1 MSNLFRK
8 EAMENHSPNREITL
22 AVKAIP
28 VKWVVYMT
36 VLFICAASFAVWL
49 FFGTVYET
57 VSLRGIAWP
66 DDSCGD
72 VYAETSGI
80 IAKTTVSVGDKVEVG
95 DILAV
100 MPNNDVLEK
109 SAGGSIEQV
118 YDEYDRK
125 SVIRSKANGIVTY
138 IADRNSYVNH
148 GDKIASVIH
157 YDKNDNNDIVT
168 VFVSDEKSSLI
179 EIGMEAQIMPDYAP
193 REQYGYIIGYVSAIS
208 EYPVTGEQIYNSDK
222 QLYMSGM
229 DMDESYIEVQVTMM
243 RASGEESSLK
253 WSKAS
258 GENKTV
264 NPGTRCDVD
273 VILRKY
279 KPYRWLL
286 RWEK

>member
-28 VKWVVYMT
+28 VKWLIYMI
-36 VLFICAASFAVWL
+36 VLIICAASFTIWL

-138 IADRNSYVNH
+138 IADRNSYVNP
-148 GDKIASVIH
+148 GDKIATVIH
-157 YDKNDNNDIVT
+157 YDKNDNNDIIT
-168 VFVSDEKSSLI
+168 VFVSDEKSGLI
-179 EIGMEAQIMPDYAP
+179 DLGMEAQIMPDYTP

-208 EYPVTGEQIYNSDK
+208 EYPVTGEQIYKSDK

-229 DMDESYIEVQVTMM
+229 DMDESYIEIQITMM

>member
-28 VKWVVYMT
+28 VKWLLYMI
-36 VLFICAASFAVWL
+36 VLIICAASFTVWL

-66 DDSCGD
+66 SKSYGD
-72 VYAETSGI
+72 VYSETSGI

-100 MPNNDVLEK
+100 IPNNDVLEK
-109 SAGGSIEQV
+109 SAGNSMEQV
-118 YDEYDRK
+118 YDEYERK
-125 SVIRSKANGIVTY
+125 SVIRSKISGIVTY
-138 IADRNSYVNH
+138 IIDRNSYVNP
-148 GDKIASVIH
+148 GDMIASVMH
-157 YDKNDNNDIVT
+157 YDKTGNNDIIT
-168 VFVSDEKSSLI
+168 AFISDEKSSLI
-179 EIGMEAQIMPDYAP
+179 DLGMEVQVMPDYTP
-193 REQYGYIIGYVSAIS
+193 CEQYGYIIGYVSAVS

-222 QLYMSGM
+222 QLYMSEM
-229 DMDESYIEVQVTMM
+229 AMDESYIEVQITMM
-243 RASGEESSLK
+243 RKSGEDSGLK

-258 GENKTV
+258 GDNKTV
-264 NPGTRCDVD
+264 NPGTRCYVD
-273 VILRKY
+273 IILRKY